1 MKKFGLLGEKLG
13 HSYSKEIHELFF
25 KRENIEAKYELIEK
39 NIENL
44 PEVLENIREGKYNGI
59 NVTIPYKVEIM
70 QYLDRISD
78 IAKKIGAVNTV
89 TCKNGKLIGE
99 NTDYFGF
106 LKTLKMNEI
115 KIEDTKVL
123 VLGTGGAAKAI
134 YNVLVDEGSSKIF
147 LATLSQNKKLSLRQQ
162 DRTIHYG
169 EIKNLRDVD
178 IIVNCTPL
186 GMFPVID
193 NCPLNESNLIDC
205 KYLIDI
211 IYNPK
216 ETLLI
221 KKYKAKGTKTVNGL
235 TMLITQAIK
244 SEEIWNEKKFNK
256 ENFDY
261 IYEKISKKLYK

>member
-1 MKKFGLLGEKLG
+1 
-13 HSYSKEIHELFF
+13 
-25 KRENIEAKYELIEK
+25 
-39 NIENL
+39 
-44 PEVLENIREGKYNGI
+44 
-59 NVTIPYKVEIM
+59 M
-70 QYLDRISD
+70 QYLDGISD

-89 TCKNGKLIGE
+89 TCKNGRLIGE

-115 KIEDTKVL
+115 KIEDEKVL

-162 DRTIHYG
+162 DRIIHYG

-205 KYLIDI
+205 KYLIDV

-221 KKYKAKGTKTVNGL
+221 KKYKAKGTKTINGL
-235 TMLITQAIK
+235 TMLIVQAIK
-244 SEEIWNEKKFNK
+244 SE
-256 ENFDY
+256 
-261 IYEKISKKLYK
+261 

>member
-13 HSYSKEIHELFF
+13 HSYSKEIHELLF
-25 KRENIEAKYELIEK
+25 KRENIEAKYKLIEK

-44 PEVLENIREGKYNGI
+44 PEVLESIREGKYNGI

-70 QYLDRISD
+70 QYLDGISD
-78 IAKKIGAVNTV
+78 IAKKIDAVNTV

-115 KIEDTKVL
+115 EIEDAKVL

-147 LATLSQNKKLSLRQQ
+147 LATLSQNRKLSLRQQ
-162 DRTIHYG
+162 DRIIHYC

-178 IIVNCTPL
+178 IIVNCTPV
-186 GMFPVID
+186 GMFPMID
-193 NCPLNESNLIDC
+193 NCPLNDDNLINC
-205 KYLIDI
+205 KFLIDI
-211 IYNPK
+211 IYNPE

-221 KKYKAKGTKTVNGL
+221 KKYKAKGIKTVNGL
-235 TMLITQAIK
+235 IMLIAQAIK
-244 SEEIWNEKKFNK
+244 AEEFWNEKRYDK
-256 ENFDY
+256 EILKY
-261 IYEKISKKLYK
+261 IYKEISKKLYK

>member
-13 HSYSKEIHELFF
+13 HSYSKEIHELLF

-44 PEVLENIREGKYNGI
+44 PEVLESIREGKYNGI

-70 QYLDRISD
+70 QYLDEISD

-115 KIEDTKVL
+115 EIEDAKVL
-123 VLGTGGAAKAI
+123 ILGTGGAAKAI

-221 KKYKAKGTKTVNGL
+221 KKYKAKGTKTINGL
-235 TMLITQAIK
+235 TMLIVQAIK

-256 ENFDY
+256 ENFNY
-261 IYEKISKKLYK
+261 IYEEISKKLYK

>member
-1 MKKFGLLGEKLG
+1 MKKFGLLGEQLK
-13 HSYSKEIHELFF
+13 HSYSKEIHELFL
-25 KRENIEAKYELIEK
+25 KKENIKAEYDLIEK
-39 NIENL
+39 KIEDI
-44 PEVLENIREGKYNGI
+44 PELLESLREGKYAGI
-59 NVTIPYKVEIM
+59 NVTIPYKVEVR
-70 QYLDRISD
+70 QYLDEISE
-78 IAKKIGAVNTV
+78 ISKKIGAVNT
-89 TCKNGKLIGE
+89 
-99 NTDYFGF
+99 
-106 LKTLKMNEI
+106 
-115 KIEDTKVL
+115 EDTKVL

-244 SEEIWNEKKFNK
+244 SEEIWHEKKFNK

-261 IYEKISKKLYK
+261 IYKEISKKLYK

>member
-115 KIEDTKVL
+115 KIEDAKVL

-162 DRTIHYG
+162 DRIIHYG

-244 SEEIWNEKKFNK
+244 SEEIWHEKNFNK

>member
-115 KIEDTKVL
+115 KIEDAKVL

-162 DRTIHYG
+162 DRIIHYG

-244 SEEIWNEKKFNK
+244 SEEIWHEKKFNK

>member
-115 KIEDTKVL
+115 KIEDAKVL

-162 DRTIHYG
+162 DRIIHYG

>member
-1 MKKFGLLGEKLG
+1 MKKFGLLGEQLK
-13 HSYSKEIHELFF
+13 HSYSKEIHELFL
-25 KRENIEAKYELIEK
+25 KKENIKAEYDLIEK
-39 NIENL
+39 KIEDI
-44 PEVLENIREGKYNGI
+44 PELLESLREGKYAGI
-59 NVTIPYKVEIM
+59 NVTIPYKVEVM
-70 QYLDRISD
+70 QYLDEISE
-78 IAKKIGAVNTV
+78 ISKKIGAVNTV

-106 LKTLKMNEI
+106 LETLKINKIEI
-115 KIEDTKVL
+115 KDAKVL
-123 VLGTGGAAKAI
+123 MLGTGGAAKAI

-178 IIVNCTPL
+178 IIINCTPL

-235 TMLITQAIK
+235 TMLITQDIK

-261 IYEKISKKLYK
+261 IYEEISKKLYK